1 MPFNKPNWIL
11 LKECGEKLTREGKA
25 PFTRRQLI
33 DCVQEKHPDKGEDSL
48 NPMIQGMTVNLKG
61 GAPGGIDKNVFY
73 RVGRG
78 LFELYDPKKHGRAS
92 DTASTVEPGEEIIA
106 RSVHERIEETPRH
119 VETKATEDEIRD
131 LLMQVLYHRLGRTG
145 SWQGSGKTA
154 SFELKD
160 EFKGYKCFAESTLS
174 YTLPTGIKMDH
185 RSDILISNDEKKR
198 YISIEI
204 KHRSAVTDQF
214 KCRSYDMI
222 HLKKSYGNDLLGIMV
237 YVKSTTGISVEHAK
251 SICYSFDHFF
261 GIPSESRHTPTA
273 WDELILVVERFLR
286 SEK

>member
-1 MPFNKPNWIL
+1 MPCDKPNWIL
-11 LKECGEKLTREGKA
+11 LKECGEKLTRDGKT

-33 DCVQEKHPDKGEDSL
+33 DCVQEKHPDRGEGSL
-48 NPMIQGMTVNLKG
+48 NPMIQGMTVNLNG
-61 GAPGGIDKNVFY
+61 GAPGGIGKNVFY
-73 RVGRG
+73 SIGRG
-78 LFELYDPKKHGRAS
+78 LFELYDPKKHGHT
-92 DTASTVEPGEEIIA
+92 DIASTVQTEEEIIA
-106 RSVHERIEETPRH
+106 PSVHERIEETPRY

-131 LLMQVLYHRLGRTG
+131 LLMQVLYHRIGRTG
-145 SWQGSGKTA
+145 SWEGIGKTA

-160 EFKGYKCFAESTLS
+160 EFKGYKCFAERTLS
-174 YTLPTGIKMDH
+174 YVLPTGIKMDH
-185 RSDILISNDEKKR
+185 TSDILISSEEKKR

-222 HLKKSYGNDLLGIMV
+222 HLKNSYGNNLLGIMV

-273 WDELILVVERFLR
+273 WDELISVVEGFLR
-286 SEK
+286 S